1 MAKNE
6 VLSPKYSLD
15 GHLFTHEMR
24 VFEYLQR
31 HVSTLNVELSKVFW
45 KYVTGMEVLR
55 N

>member
-6 VLSPKYSLD
+6 VLSPEYSLD

-24 VFEYLQR
+24 VLKYLQR